1 MTLTHPFNCF
11 LLLAGLNSLLA
22 YTPLAWPLK
31 LVIGILGFGTLGW
44 FYVFKRP
51 PSPDGEVP
59 FYTNE
64 LFTPVPWLAALGLV
78 LALAVRFYK
87 LSSYLSFPIPDEVI
101 NAYNAIHSNDPWSSN
116 AFYYTSQMPPF
127 YIWLL
132 AWVFKIGGVSNLSL
146 WLVPALLSFLSVIF
160 YYLAFRELFS
170 RSLSLVC
177 LFLLGVGFWPV
188 LLGRFSHN
196 AVLMVFWEALALWI
210 LAKFSK
216 AGPARNRAGLA
227 IALGLCLGLGF
238 YTYFGWLL
246 VALWFLPAIWKICA
260 RSGPKG
266 KNLFVL
272 GLAAAILSALPL
284 AVAALRESFGPY
296 LKDLVLT
303 GRLADNMFQW
313 NFQKNLYYIT
323 SLLWTGFNGQFAYNP
338 QWGGFLNPILGSL
351 FLLGAAE
358 GFRLRHLPLVKW
370 MAFGFAVLLVPCLV
384 THSANWYHV
393 AALMPLFIGVAA
405 WGFSVLWAGF
415 PRGSTRISLALGL
428 FFLSF
433 LLDWANLEKTMGVAD
448 REYSASNPTVSVCQS
463 LRELG
468 QTRGP
473 GLVFS
478 NFCLDRTNPLF
489 TQVTDASSG
498 KTTTFFTSHW
508 LPCYT
513 ALGAYSLNVLV
524 NPALAPTQTTW
535 AAITTDDWA
544 KSLLSQWFPD
554 ATFSSKENHS
564 PSDNSLLAVIPLTS
578 QNRKILDGWRE
589 ADRILRESDFLEFN
603 HPYSQ
608 PYDAIIRLLRDRE
621 FLFRD
626 NPFLRFYYWGKLSNL
641 YCVNNQFDLALP
653 AFQKALQDGATGLLC
668 YNLANVLGLAGRYLE
683 EKQAYLQAAKWDS
696 RFQPSPEDLKALDAM
711 IAKTANAST
720 SPGIGGLK

>member
-1 MTLTHPFNCF
+1 MTPFLVKPLNCF

-51 PSPDGEVP
+51 PSPDGEDP
-59 FYTNE
+59 LYTRD
-64 LFTPVPWLAALGLV
+64 LFTPVPWLAALALL

-101 NAYNAIHSNDPWSSN
+101 NAYNAIHLNSQGNWD

-160 YYLAFRELFS
+160 YYLAFREVFS
-170 RSLSLVC
+170 RSFSLICLILLSI
-177 LFLLGVGFWPV
+177 GFWPV
-188 LLGRFSHN
+188 FLGRFSHN
-196 AVLMVFWEALALWI
+196 AVLMVFWEALALWL
-210 LAKFSK
+210 LARFSK
-216 AGPARNRAGLA
+216 ADSTRNRAGVA
-227 IALGLCLGLGF
+227 IVLGLCLGLGF

-246 VALWFLPAIWKICA
+246 VAVWLIPAVWKICA
-260 RSGPKG
+260 HSPRG

-284 AVAALRESFGPY
+284 AVAAVRESFGPY

-313 NFQKNLYYIT
+313 DFRQNLYYLT

-370 MAFGFAVLLVPCLV
+370 MAFGFAVLLVPCLF

-393 AALMPLFIGVAA
+393 AALIPLFIGVAA

-468 QTRGP
+468 QTNGP
-473 GLVFS
+473 GCVYS
-478 NFCLDRTNPLF
+478 DFCLDLNNPVITF
-489 TQVTDASSG
+489 VTDVSG
-498 KTTTFFTSHW
+498 RFTSSLFSSHW
-508 LPCYT
+508 FPCYT
-513 ALGAYSLNVLV
+513 ALGAYSLNTLV
-524 NPALAPTQTTW
+524 NPDLVPSQATW
-535 AAITTDDWA
+535 AALTTDDWA
-544 KSLLSQWFPD
+544 HPLLSQWFPG
-554 ATFSSKENHS
+554 ANFYSKENHT

-578 QNRKILDGWRE
+578 ENRIILDGWRE
-589 ADRILRESDFLEFN
+589 ADRALRESDYLQFN

-608 PYDAIIRLLRDRE
+608 PYDGIIRFLRDRE
-621 FLFRD
+621 SLFQG
-626 NPFLRFYYWGKLSNL
+626 NPFLRFYYWGKLADL
-641 YCVNNQFDLALP
+641 YYMNKQYDLALP
-653 AFQKALQDGATGLLC
+653 AFQKAFQNGANGFL
-668 YNLANVLGLAGRYLE
+668 YFDLAHVYGKTKRYAE
-683 EKQAYLQAAKWDS
+683 AKESFLQAAKWDS
-696 RFQPSPEDLKALDAM
+696 YFQPSPEVLQMLDTLA
-711 IAKTANAST
+711 AQTSRPPT
-720 SPGIGGLK
+720 SPGK